1 VTVAPQ
7 PVGVAPLVPQSDL
20 AAMTRDVQRELDGVW
35 RRVTENSSFIGGEL
49 VETFEER
56 WAAYCDSTH
65 CVGVANGTDAL
76 ELILRALGIGLGDE
90 VIVPANTFIATAEA
104 VVLAG
109 AVPRF
114 VDVDPETLLVTP
126 QTIAEGINGRT
137 AAIVPV
143 ELYGNMPD
151 LDGITALA
159 AASGLALIEDSAQA
173 HGSTWHGRRAGSFGA
188 AGSFSFYPGKNLGAF
203 GDAGAIVTSDERLA
217 ERIRQLA
224 NHGRPPGAS
233 HVHAVVARNS
243 RLDALQAGV
252 LTAKLGTLDAW
263 NGARRAA
270 VSTYQD
276 VLGPNVIRPVRMVE
290 GGRSTYHQ
298 FVVRV
303 PHRDE
308 VRAELRRRGVETGV
322 HYPIPCHRQAPYT
335 RYAPTPLEHAERAA
349 DEILSL
355 PLFPHISD
363 AQIERVAESLN
374 EIVSSGR
381 AA

>member
-1 VTVAPQ
+1 MAAFQ
-7 PVGVAPLVPQSDL
+7 SVGVAPVVPQNDL
-20 AAMTRDVQRELDGVW
+20 TAMTRDVERELDAVW
-35 RRVTENSSFIGGEL
+35 RRVTEDSSFIGGEL
-49 VETFEER
+49 VETFERR
-56 WAAYCDSTH
+56 WAAYCDSPY
-65 CVGVANGTDAL
+65 CVGVANGTDGL
-76 ELILRALGIGLGDE
+76 ELVLRALGIGLGDE

-109 AVPRF
+109 AAPRF

-137 AAIVPV
+137 VAVIPV

-151 LDGITALA
+151 LDAITALA
-159 AASGLALIEDSAQA
+159 AASGLALIEDAAQA
-173 HGSTWHGRRAGSFGA
+173 HGSTWHGRRAGSFGV

-217 ERIRQLA
+217 DRIRQLS

-233 HVHAVVARNS
+233 QVHAVVARNS
-243 RLDALQAGV
+243 RLDALQAGI
-252 LTAKLGTLDAW
+252 LTAKLGALDAW

-270 VSTYQD
+270 VSSYRDILRQD
-276 VLGPNVIRPVRMVE
+276 LIRPVRMVE

-308 VRAELRRRGVETGV
+308 VRAELARRHVETGV
-322 HYPIPCHRQAPYT
+322 HYPIPCHRQGAYARFAP
-335 RYAPTPLEHAERAA
+335 APLEHAERAA
-349 DEILSL
+349 GEILSL

-374 EIVSSGR
+374 EIVASGR